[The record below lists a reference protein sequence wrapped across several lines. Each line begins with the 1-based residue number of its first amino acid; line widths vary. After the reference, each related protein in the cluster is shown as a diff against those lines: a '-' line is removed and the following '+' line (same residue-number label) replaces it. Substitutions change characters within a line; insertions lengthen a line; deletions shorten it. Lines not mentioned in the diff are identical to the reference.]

1 MGEQDQS
8 HSASHTCN
16 VLNLDCHITPIRSHS
31 KHKIAEFIEP
41 CVTTD
46 IDNCRDC
53 QWNVTRNKTLKKLT
67 CWVFFFSLCLICKTR
82 IYVRVQCWIL
92 FNNRVPFHFFS
103 LQGNFSLLS
112 FPVKKK
118 NLFVCCLTEGM
129 YVISSYIYF
138 TFKQTNQVYHVY
150 LQRRWFLL
158 CHI

>member
-8 HSASHTCN
+8 HSASHTRN

-67 CWVFFFSLCLICKTR
+67 C
-82 IYVRVQCWIL
+82 
-92 FNNRVPFHFFS
+92 
-103 LQGNFSLLS
+103 
-112 FPVKKK
+112 
-118 NLFVCCLTEGM
+118 
-129 YVISSYIYF
+129 
-138 TFKQTNQVYHVY
+138 
-150 LQRRWFLL
+150 
-158 CHI
+158 